1 MRERNTPREI
11 LIFGAGNI
19 GRSFVGQ
26 IFGRAGYAPVFADV
40 DRELVAAL
48 NRDGRYTVVHRHPT
62 GEEEPLEVPGVR
74 AIDAGD
80 ADAVRRQL
88 ERSPIVATSVGAA
101 VLPRLLPAITAEAV
115 RRITDGLAPFDL
127 VLAENIHGAGEMVRS
142 AMAEAFHDAGAT
154 APSSWYEGSVPRH
167 GAP

>member
-62 GEEEPLEVPGVR
+62 GEEQPLEVPGVR

-101 VLPRLLPAITAEAV
+101 VLPRLPP
-115 RRITDGLAPFDL
+115 G
-127 VLAENIHGAGEMVRS
+127 
-142 AMAEAFHDAGAT
+142 
-154 APSSWYEGSVPRH
+154 
-167 GAP
+167 